1 MDQRRSIYDINSEV
15 DISLK
20 FPGTGRPGFVL
31 ERNFSRLGIKRRTWY
46 LKVDLED
53 TQQEEEELEGMED
66 EEDDPWKM
74 RWRPMEDEEETHD
87 ALVLAMK
94 IEWDV
99 WLEVL
104 PFPPA
109 LGQFEPG
116 VYTMMSTSLN
126 PGVLKGGIDFGQLN
140 YRLLDFVQAPKVFSD
155 VFGTSLSTCTIK
167 VIKLTLSPGSVELT
181 ALPITVQFGEGRLFK
196 KVPKLLLGQMFSCNF
211 VEFNPN
217 PGPSMILANIFEL
230 PFISWFKPASVE
242 GMLAFYILSK
252 RKSILLKRNV
262 FEHICAFLT
271 ACFLDLSPSDPRRQ
285 STIVA
290 GCWRGGRRKA
300 SPRLVGW

>member
-1 MDQRRSIYDINSEV
+1 MPSLDKRRSIYDINSEV

-20 FPGTGRPGFVL
+20 FIGTGRPGFVL
-31 ERNFSRLGIKRRTWY
+31 ERNFTRLDIKKRTWY

-74 RWRPMEDEEETHD
+74 RWRPMEDEEETH

-140 YRLLDFVQAPKVFSD
+140 YRLLDFVEARKVFSD

-167 VIKLTLSPGSVELT
+167 VIKLTLSPGS
-181 ALPITVQFGEGRLFK
+181 GRLFK
-196 KVPKLLLGQMFSCNF
+196 KVPKLLLGQMFPCNF

-230 PFISWFKPASVE
+230 PFMSWFKPASVE
-242 GMLAFYILSK
+242 GNAHF
-252 RKSILLKRNV
+252 
-262 FEHICAFLT
+262 
-271 ACFLDLSPSDPRRQ
+271 
-285 STIVA
+285 
-290 GCWRGGRRKA
+290 
-300 SPRLVGW
+300 